1 MKDFKFWGSA
11 TVGTKGQL
19 VIPAEARE
27 EIGLKEGEKMLVV
40 SPSDSEAIVIIRPNI
55 LEQHLKTMQTNID
68 KILSTE

>member
-1 MKDFKFWGSA
+1 MKQFKFWGSA
-11 TVGTKGQL
+11 TVGTKGQV

-27 EIGLKEGEKMLVV
+27 VIGLKEGEKLLIV

-55 LEQHLKTMQTNID
+55 LEQHLKAMQTNID